1 MAHYAQID
9 EVLEAYAYDA
19 KKLVNILR
27 DVQDVCEGRYISE
40 AVAAYLSKKLNVTK
54 GNIYEVVTFLRH

>member
-40 AVAAYLSKKLNVTK
+40 AVAA
-54 GNIYEVVTFLRH
+54 IYRKS